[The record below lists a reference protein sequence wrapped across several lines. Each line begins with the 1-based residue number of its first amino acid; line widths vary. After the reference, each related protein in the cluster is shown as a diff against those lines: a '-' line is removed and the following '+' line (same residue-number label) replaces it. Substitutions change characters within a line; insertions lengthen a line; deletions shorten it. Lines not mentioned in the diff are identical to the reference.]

1 MKLIGSIKS
10 NNTKDKNRENM
21 PNLEITKVVLVHCNI
36 VKNHYQQISR
46 VLQTLISNKWFGQ
59 LLDIS
64 PKNFIFSK
72 TFNSEF

>member
-10 NNTKDKNRENM
+10 NNTKDKNCENM

-46 VLQTLISNKWFGQ
+46 VL
-59 LLDIS
+59 
-64 PKNFIFSK
+64 
-72 TFNSEF
+72 